1 MKVFHGRQQ
10 GAASEQ
16 RSSTFSGVVYADP
29 IMPTTD
35 KVTIANVFFS
45 PAARTYWHHH
55 EQGQV
60 LQVTSGCGWI
70 CVEGGEPQMIRQG
83 DVVWIGANERHWH
96 GAASDSYM
104 VHTATSLGKTMWEE
118 ELSDEAY
125 RQMTG
130 VTA

>member
-29 IMPTTD
+29 IMPTTE

-130 VTA
+130 VTV